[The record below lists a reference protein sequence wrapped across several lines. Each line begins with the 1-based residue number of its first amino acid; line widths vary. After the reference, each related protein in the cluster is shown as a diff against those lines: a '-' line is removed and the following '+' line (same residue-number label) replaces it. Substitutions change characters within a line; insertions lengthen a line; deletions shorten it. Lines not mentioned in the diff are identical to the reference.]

1 MSKEIEKIINKVRF
15 SEEEFEQAKKD
26 IQDLFC
32 LLKKNK
38 VPAFPLLD
46 RNLIMTNAA
55 VNRLS
60 DIRET
65 LEIINPDYER
75 VYFSHGEIYGKSSYG
90 MLGSLTCAG
99 PSMSHYLKGKI
110 CFTLFYVYDAKNKIF
125 FYFKNGKFIIY
136 DVDENLEFQE
146 FKDHDSPERMLLL
159 MKKEVQW
166 TY

>member
-26 IQDLFC
+26 VQDLFC

-55 VNRLS
+55 VNGLS

-75 VYFSHGEIYGKSSYG
+75 IYLSHGNIN
-90 MLGSLTCAG
+90 GSLGCMTVLT
-99 PSMSHYLKGKI
+99 PIKDSTI
-110 CFTLFYVYDAKNKIF
+110 FYVYDAKNKIF

-159 MKKEVQW
+159 MKKEVQ
-166 TY
+166 

>member
-26 IQDLFC
+26 VQDLFC

-55 VNRLS
+55 VNGLS

-110 CFTLFYVYDAKNKIF
+110 CSTLSYVYDAKNKIF
-125 FYFKNGKFIIY
+125 FYFNRKKFFIFN
-136 DVDENLEFQE
+136 VDDNLMLKKFEAY
-146 FKDHDSPERMLLL
+146 DSPERLLLL
-159 MKKEVQW
+159 MKKEVQVW
-166 TY
+166 V